1 MLRTISRIRRAPGRA
16 SATGCATTA
25 VLLAGLGCAGVGAG
39 ASGGGGGSGGV
50 AGVDAASDVRPILP
64 GIDAAVDVT
73 FVPPVDGGVC
83 QRELRVVVRDF
94 RSGVK
99 DGQPIHPD
107 FEGKVATD
115 PGIVAPL
122 LGQDQKPGYAGG
134 TQGTTT
140 TKENFDQWYRDV
152 PGINITFEKS
162 IPLSPDPARPGVWV
176 YDNDAFYPLA
186 NDEGWGNQYLDH
198 NQDFTTEIHIS
209 FPYKGG
215 EVFTF
220 RGDDDL
226 FLFVNGRLAVDLG
239 GVHDALT
246 GTVDMNARAAEL
258 GLQIGQTYKMDI
270 FQAERHCCQSTF
282 HLETTLSCINNIIV
296 E

>member
-1 MLRTISRIRRAPGRA
+1 MVDARPGIGQA
-16 SATGCATTA
+16 LLLSAVA
-25 VLLAGLGCAGVGAG
+25 LGCARVVQPTGGP
-39 ASGGGGGSGGV
+39 GGG
-50 AGVDAASDVRPILP
+50 AASDAATDLAPPWTLF
-64 GIDAAVDVT
+64 DAARDIVLQ
-73 FVPPVDGGVC
+73 PPPGDADIC
-83 QRELRVVVRDF
+83 ERALRVVVRDF
-94 RSGVK
+94 RSGEK
-99 DGQPIHPD
+99 DGQPKHPD
-107 FEGKVATD
+107 FEGSKVVFD
-115 PGIVAPL
+115 PGIVSPM
-122 LGQDQKPGYAGG
+122 LGSDQKPIYAGG

-152 PGINITFEKS
+152 PGINMTFEKT
-162 IPLSPDPARPGVWV
+162 IPLTADPTRAGVWV
-176 YDNDAFYPLA
+176 YDSDEFYPLG

-198 NQDFTTEIHIS
+198 NQDFTTEIHVR

-226 FLFVNGRLAVDLG
+226 FLYVNGRLMIDLG

-246 GTVDMNARAAEL
+246 GTVDMDARAAEL
-258 GLQIGQTYKMDI
+258 GLQVGQTYRMDI
-270 FQAERHCCQSTF
+270 FHAERHCCKSRF

>member
-1 MLRTISRIRRAPGRA
+1 MFRAIYRIRRAFGGADPTAGA
-16 SATGCATTA
+16 IAA
-25 VLLAGLGCAGVGAG
+25 VLLAGLGCAGVSPN
-39 ASGGGGGSGGV
+39 ASANDGGGSVGAVEGGLDRV
-50 AGVDAASDVRPILP
+50 LP
-64 GIDAAVDVT
+64 VPVIDAAHDLIIVAPT
-73 FVPPVDGGVC
+73 DGGMC
-83 QRELRVVVRDF
+83 QNELRVVVRDF

-107 FEGKVATD
+107 FEGKVAVD

-122 LGQDQKPGYAGG
+122 LGADQKPVYAGG

-152 PGINITFEKS
+152 PGVNITFEKT
-162 IPLSPDPARPGVWV
+162 IPLTADPARPGVWV
-176 YDNDAFYPLA
+176 YDNDAFYPLG

-209 FPYKGG
+209 FPYKGH
-215 EVFTF
+215 ELFTF
-220 RGDDDL
+220 RGDDDV
-226 FLFVNGRLAVDLG
+226 FLFVNGHLAVDLG

-246 GTVDMNARAAEL
+246 GTVDMDARAGEL
-258 GLQIGQTYKMDI
+258 GLEIGQTYKVDI
-270 FQAERHCCQSTF
+270 FQADRHCCHSTF